1 MDNEPQTDKT
11 SSIQKSSSVISKR
24 KGTRNSNTKNM
35 KNGSDAK
42 TSSKINKTKNHIRR
56 RSTSSQQFKNHQ
68 YLITQ
73 NILHPHD
80 KVQLI
85 EKLVSS
91 KTPSKF
97 RYLVVICRG
106 NTHALLGIDLVLSN
120 FNAAQDSVSSISST
134 TSSQKEEDTCN
145 LTESHINLPTSR
157 NSQNDQNTDNSQ
169 NSQNVQ
175 NSPNSSSDLPPSF
188 SQFSSKPH
196 VSCTLGL
203 VVPIWSHMEVNLNG
217 DGGFALQ
224 CNESRHEFTPVS
236 VHGLWSVIQ
245 KVSRC
250 IQQAQ
255 KLKHYLGSGAHTWTL
270 EYTKKV
276 NSDKLNRA
284 EWEYLT
290 DLWSSRTDDYFTLTA
305 NMDPGNRGEE
315 QNENLK
321 IRQTIRAQ
329 LKAVMR
335 TLDLEEVSSKDVRDA
350 LQARMEVAED
360 FLSKYSKFIDTE
372 MLTVLGQMEAS
383 SQILP
388 YLYLGS
394 EWNAA
399 NKDEL
404 LENNIGFILNVTQ
417 EIDNFFPEDFEY
429 KTIRLHDI
437 SSSNLSPFF
446 NETYEFIEKAKNNQ
460 KSCLV
465 HCKMGISRSAA
476 TVIAYLMKIK
486 EYDIG
491 KATRVVREKRPII
504 APNEGFQ
511 RQLFEYDG
519 ILRGSRCVRKFES
532 AMSFHGTTDHNPNFD
547 RETSFGGG
555 KRECWSDDDTT
566 TTENTNSDKIS
577 GLKMNFKKLK
587 NGIGNNLGDNL
598 WENKSKSTRSV
609 QTIINEYENRC
620 ASAME
625 INYNTVQNF
634 SESSDE
640 TNQINS
646 SERTYLSRSH
656 SLPSSP
662 KKRDTFRK
670 RYCSKQK
677 YQQDQNADLEK
688 IKSDFREITGFR
700 NTEMTVDNTEIP
712 ENTLMEI
719 TNFENNSEFFENT
732 EIIDNSQ
739 FDNSQL
745 HTLIDGPTLVENS
758 QLHTLIDNQI
768 DGQIMDGQTID
779 GQTIDGFT
787 IDGFQLDT
795 LPLDSTQFDSLPFD
809 SLTQNSIKTNSLP
822 LNKKMLQ
829 ISILSDE
836 DCSSSAMSA
845 TTDSVGRV
853 RQLGI
858 VRSVTRKFE
867 QPKIQKSKRNSSSK
881 GVVRK
886 LKLEPHNNNGHH
898 DNNVILEIQD
908 AQQIPAGRNLDA
920 DPKFPLCRS
929 KSATELLF
937 DKYKNCTKRVRKTQR
952 SVLSDTQYQYPIM
965 NL

>member
-1 MDNEPQTDKT
+1 
-11 SSIQKSSSVISKR
+11 
-24 KGTRNSNTKNM
+24 M
-35 KNGSDAK
+35 KND
-42 TSSKINKTKNHIRR
+42 TNSKINNNNNSNIRR

-68 YLITQ
+68 FLITQ

-85 EKLVSS
+85 EKLVS
-91 KTPSKF
+91 KTQPNKF

-106 NTHALLGIDLVLSN
+106 NTHALLGIDLV
-120 FNAAQDSVSSISST
+120 FAQDNVSPISTT
-134 TSSQKEEDTCN
+134 TSSQNCN
-145 LTESHINLPTSR
+145 LTENHTTALIISK
-157 NSQNDQNTDNSQ
+157 NSQVSKNAKNSPNPQ
-169 NSQNVQ
+169 NSQNPQ
-175 NSPNSSSDLPPSF
+175 NSPISSSDNNSPQPSF
-188 SQFSSKPH
+188 SKCSSKPG

-224 CNESRHEFTPVS
+224 CNESRHEFTPIS

-255 KLKHYLGSGAHTWTL
+255 KFKHYLGSGAHTWTL

-305 NMDPGNRGEE
+305 NMEPGNYQGAEE
-315 QNENLK
+315 NENLK

-350 LQARMEVAED
+350 LQSRMDCAED

-383 SQILP
+383 SRILP

-399 NKDEL
+399 NKEEL

-491 KATRVVREKRPII
+491 KATQVVREKRPII

-532 AMSFHGTTDHNPNFD
+532 AMSFHGTTNQNPNFD
-547 RETSFGGG
+547 RKTDFGAD
-555 KRECWSDDDTT
+555 KLCWSDDDTD
-566 TTENTNSDKIS
+566 NTNSDKIS

-587 NGIGNNLGDNL
+587 NGIGNNLGDSNL

-625 INYNTVQNF
+625 INYNMVQNS

-640 TNQINS
+640 TNQMNS

-662 KKRDTFRK
+662 KKRETFRK

-677 YQQDQNADLEK
+677 YQNEKIVDLEK
-688 IKSDFREITGFR
+688 IKNDFREITGFR
-700 NTEMTVDNTEIP
+700 DVNNDLGTDVGTEIGINDNTEIP

-719 TNFENNSEFFENT
+719 TNFEGEFFENT
-732 EIIDNSQ
+732 EITENSQ
-739 FDNSQL
+739 FDNSQI
-745 HTLIDGPTLVENS
+745 HTLIDGPTLIENS
-758 QLHTLIDNQI
+758 QIHTLIDNQI
-768 DGQIMDGQTID
+768 DGQTID
-779 GQTIDGFT
+779 GLT

-795 LPLDSTQFDSLPFD
+795 LPLDSTQFDSLPLD
-809 SLTQNSIKTNSLP
+809 SLTQSTLPQHSLTQHSLTQHSLTQHSLTQHSLTQHSTKTRNNNSLP
-822 LNKKMLQ
+822 LNKKNKLH

-853 RQLGI
+853 SLFFAKSCSCPFQSGTLGRT
-858 VRSVTRKFE
+858 V
-867 QPKIQKSKRNSSSK
+867 
-881 GVVRK
+881 
-886 LKLEPHNNNGHH
+886 L
-898 DNNVILEIQD
+898 
-908 AQQIPAGRNLDA
+908 A
-920 DPKFPLCRS
+920 
-929 KSATELLF
+929 
-937 DKYKNCTKRVRKTQR
+937 RVRDGSPVFR
-952 SVLSDTQYQYPIM
+952 RF
-965 NL
+965 